1 MYSKNKK
8 MTTVTVKVSDK
19 KSAQLLY
26 EMLSSMKFVKEVDIE
41 EELSKEE
48 ISLLEDRLTEYKK
61 NPKSGNSLDT
71 VVKKMN
77 KKYGFK
83 NNH

>member
-1 MYSKNKK
+1 
-8 MTTVTVKVSDK
+8 MTTLTVKVSDK
-19 KSAQLLY
+19 KHAQLLC
-26 EMLSSMKFVKEVDIE
+26 EMLSSMKFVEEVDIE
-41 EELSKEE
+41 EELTKDE
-48 ISLLEDRLTEYKK
+48 IALLEDRLEEYKK

-71 VVKKMN
+71 VVKKIN